1 MNVQDIMER
10 TFVTVPEDATYKE
23 VADVLYEQNQHC
35 VFVIDER
42 GELVGFVSEHDLF
55 RVLYPFY
62 GSYYLNA
69 EMYTDHTQREKKI
82 EEIQNHPVKG
92 IMQRD
97 IHSAALDE
105 PIMRAGATMLAKKV
119 RRLPVVEKGKLVGV
133 VTRSQIYRALYEAHL
148 KA

>member
-10 TFVTVPEDATYKE
+10 NFVTVPEDATYKE

-82 EEIQNHPVKG
+82 EAQVLRS
-92 IMQRD
+92 RD
-97 IHSAALDE
+97 LAGGGFLLECFFVGHARLDGS
-105 PIMRAGATMLAKKV
+105 PSLV
-119 RRLPVVEKGKLVGV
+119 R
-133 VTRSQIYRALYEAHL
+133 
-148 KA
+148 